1 MSGIQTDTALAA
13 HVLPDYAGG
22 SLLNLMASIEA
33 ACGGPGR
40 GYAPLHAPPA
50 GFGSARHLVLFLV
63 DGLGDALLRK
73 AAAGAFLRA
82 HQQGRL
88 TSVCPSTTAS
98 AVTTVLTGLAPA
110 AHGLTGWHIYSSEL
124 DEVIAPLPL
133 WIRGQRHPHAQAE
146 QWCRQVF
153 IDDPLANRLTRAC
166 HVVSPWFICDSP
178 YNRHHTGRAERW
190 PYRGGV
196 AALFETLESVLR
208 RTEAPT
214 YTYAYYGEIDRLGHE
229 YGISSQEVEADLA
242 RLDAALEAF
251 VQRIR
256 GLDVEVVITA
266 DHGFLD
272 NPSDRQIHLAD
283 HPVLARTLSRPLCG
297 ERRLAYA
304 SVKPAGHEE
313 FKHCLAEAVGEA
325 VWPVPA
331 HAALDAGWFGPGLRH
346 PRLAERVGDW
356 VLVLREPWVIIDQV
370 SGERP
375 HDQIGVHGGLSAAE
389 MAIPLVYLPPA

>member
-1 MSGIQTDTALAA
+1 MSAIQTDAALAA
-13 HVLPDYAGG
+13 CVLPDYTGG

-40 GYAPLHAPPA
+40 GYAPLRAPPA
-50 GFGSARHLVLFLV
+50 GFGSARHLVLLLV

-82 HQQGRL
+82 HQQGQL

-98 AVTTVLTGLAPA
+98 AVTTVLTGVAPA
-110 AHGLTGWHIYSSEL
+110 AHGLTGWHLYAGEVE
-124 DEVIAPLPL
+124 EVIAPLPL

-146 QWCRQVF
+146 RWCKRVF
-153 IDDPLANRLTRAC
+153 IDDPLADRLTREC

-178 YNRHHTGRAERW
+178 YNRHHAGRAERW
-190 PYRGGV
+190 PYRGLDG
-196 AALFETLESVLR
+196 LFDTLESVLR
-208 RTEAPT
+208 ARDSSS

-229 YGISSQEVEADLA
+229 YGIDSGEVAADLA
-242 RLDAALEAF
+242 RLDAAIAAF
-251 VQRIR
+251 AQRIR

-272 NPSDRQIHLAD
+272 NPPGRQIHLVD
-283 HPVLARTLSRPLCG
+283 HPKLAQTLSRPLCG

-304 SVKPAGHEE
+304 YVNPGERERFARH
-313 FKHCLAEAVGEA
+313 LAEAVGEA
-325 VWPVPA
+325 VCPVPA
-331 HAALDAGWFGPGLRH
+331 DAALEAGWFGPGPRH

-356 VLVLREPWVIIDQV
+356 VLVPREPWVIIDQV
-370 SGERP
+370 PGERP
-375 HDQIGVHGGLSAAE
+375 HDQVGVHGGLSPAE
-389 MAIPLVYLPPA
+389 MAIPLIYLPPG

>member
-1 MSGIQTDTALAA
+1 MSGIQTDAALAA
-13 HVLPDYAGG
+13 CVLPDYAGG

-40 GYAPLHAPPA
+40 GYAPLRAPPA
-50 GFGSARHLVLFLV
+50 GFGSARHLVLLLI

-82 HQQGRL
+82 HQQGQL

-98 AVTTVLTGLAPA
+98 AVTTVLTGLAPS
-110 AHGLTGWHIYSSEL
+110 AHGLTGWYIYAGEIE
-124 DEVIAPLPL
+124 EVIAPLPL
-133 WIRGQRHPHAQAE
+133 WIRGQHHPHAQAE
-146 QWCRQVF
+146 RWCRKVF

-190 PYRGGV
+190 PYRGGA
-196 AALFETLESVLR
+196 AALFETLESMLR

-229 YGISSQEVEADLA
+229 HGIGSQEVEADLA

-251 VQRIR
+251 AARTR

-272 NPSDRQIHLAD
+272 NPPTQQIHLVD
-283 HPVLARTLSRPLCG
+283 HPVLARTLSGPLCG

-304 SVKPAGHEE
+304 YVNPVEREGFECH
-313 FKHCLAEAVGEA
+313 LAEDFGET
-325 VWPVPA
+325 VFPMPSQ
-331 HAALDAGWFGPGLRH
+331 AALDAGWFGPGARH

-389 MAIPLVYLPPA
+389 MAIPLIYLPPA